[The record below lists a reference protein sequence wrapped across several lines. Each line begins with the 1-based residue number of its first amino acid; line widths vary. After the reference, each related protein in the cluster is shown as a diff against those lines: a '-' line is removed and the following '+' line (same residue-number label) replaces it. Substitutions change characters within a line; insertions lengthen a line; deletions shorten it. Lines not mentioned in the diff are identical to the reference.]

1 MKIITD
7 IIKSHVPHGE
17 YPSYYHESQIEHMM
31 AEYEQQWIAAREA
44 LSQPPGND
52 DQESFILDISKY
64 MAETKYRSP
73 IVGNQTAT
81 FEVDVSKVMEYI
93 RSKYSLTPLP
103 TPPTK

>member
-52 DQESFILDISKY
+52 EWVKASVGSLIVNIDEFTATD
-64 MAETKYRSP
+64 SP
-73 IVGNQTAT
+73 IRHLNNYRKLK
-81 FEVDVSKVMEYI
+81 DW
-93 RSKYSLTPLP
+93 SLLTNP
-103 TPPTK
+103 TQ